1 MCGIAGIA
9 HRDPERPVS
18 SAELAAM
25 VRTLR
30 HRGPDDAGQV
40 ALPGAGLGMRRLS
53 IIDVA
58 GGRQPFASEDG
69 AVHLVGNGEIYN
81 HRMLR
86 AELVSAGHAF
96 ASASD
101 IEVAMH
107 AYEEWGTAFV
117 ERLHG
122 MFALALWDARSR
134 TLVAAR
140 DRAGEKPLY
149 YACTPRGLLLAS
161 EIKALLVAPD
171 VSREVDLE
179 ALDQFL
185 TYEYVITP
193 RTIFSAVRRLP
204 AAHYLVY
211 RNGELAVT
219 RYWQAPAATGAA
231 WSDEEAASALRETL
245 GRAVARQMMSDVPL
259 GAFLSGGIDSSAIV
273 ALMAEAARRGRS
285 TVNTFS
291 MGFADGSYNE
301 LPHARRVAERF
312 ATRHHEGEVVP
323 DVVELFDRLIVHLD
337 EPFADVSLFPTFL
350 VSQLARAHVT
360 VALSGDGGDELF
372 GGYDAYEAD
381 RLARRIAA
389 AMPRPAS
396 RAVAALASLLP
407 PSEKKKGL
415 VNRLKRFTAGLTE
428 APPEVEHYRWM
439 TYVSPAAKRRLYT
452 PALRDALAGADVYRP
467 VRDALR
473 GAGTD
478 DLLNRQLYTDLNI
491 YLADDILVKVDR
503 MSMAASLE
511 TRAPFLDVDVME
523 LAFSMPGRLKM
534 RGRERKYVLK
544 RALADVLPASILERS
559 KEGFSIPM
567 KNWLK
572 RDLAPLMHDLLS
584 PERLRRRGWV
594 EPDAVAARVAA
605 HTAGR
610 ENHAHLLFSL
620 MVLER
625 WAQAFLDQTAPH
637 AGS

>member
-9 HRDPERPVS
+9 SRDPERPVH
-18 SAELAAM
+18 AADLAAM

-81 HRMLR
+81 HRALR
-86 AELVSAGHAF
+86 TELVSAGHAF
-96 ASASD
+96 GSGSD
-101 IEVAMH
+101 VEVALH

-134 TLVAAR
+134 TLVLAR

-149 YACTPRGLLLAS
+149 YARTPRGLLFAS
-161 EIKALLVAPD
+161 EIKALLVASD

-179 ALDQFL
+179 ALDEFL

-193 RTIFSAVRRLP
+193 RTIFAAVRRLP
-204 AAHYLVY
+204 AAHSLVY

-219 RYWQAPAATGAA
+219 RYWQAPATAGTA
-231 WSDEEAASALRETL
+231 WRDDEAAAALRETL
-245 GRAVARQMMSDVPL
+245 GRAVAGQMMSDVPL

-273 ALMAEAARRGRS
+273 ALMSEASRS
-285 TVNTFS
+285 GGSAVNTFS

-301 LPHARRVAERF
+301 LPHARRIAERF
-312 ATRHHEGEVVP
+312 ATRHREGEVVP
-323 DVVELFDRLIVHLD
+323 NVVELFDRLIAHLD

-350 VSQLARAHVT
+350 VSELARAHVT

-372 GGYDAYEAD
+372 GGYDPYEAD

-389 AMPRPAS
+389 ALPRPAS
-396 RAVAALASLLP
+396 RALAALAALLP

-415 VNRLKRFTAGLTE
+415 VNRLQRFTAGLAD
-428 APPEVEHYRWM
+428 APPDIAHYRWM

-452 PALRDALAGADVYRP
+452 PALRNALAGTDVYRP

-473 GAGTD
+473 SAGTD
-478 DLLNRQLYTDLNI
+478 DLLNRQLYTDLSI

-523 LAFSMPGRLKM
+523 LAFSFPGRLKI

-544 RALADVLPASILERS
+544 RALADALPASILGRS

-572 RDLAPLMHDLLS
+572 RELAPLMHDLLS
-584 PERLRRRGWV
+584 PARLRRRGWI

-625 WAQAFLDQTAPH
+625 WAQASLDGAPH
-637 AGS
+637 TGS

>member
-1 MCGIAGIA
+1 MLPAA
-9 HRDPERPVS
+9 
-18 SAELAAM
+18 LAAM

-81 HRMLR
+81 HQTVR

-96 ASASD
+96 ASGSD
-101 IEVAMH
+101 IEVAVH

-149 YACTPRGLLLAS
+149 YARTPRGLLLAS

-171 VSREVDLE
+171 VSREVDLD

-211 RNGELAVT
+211 RNGELVVA
-219 RYWQAPAATGAA
+219 RYWQAPAGAGAT

-273 ALMAEAARRGRS
+273 ALMSEAARRDRS
-285 TVNTFS
+285 AVNTFS

-301 LPHARRVAERF
+301 LPHARRVAEHF
-312 ATRHHEGEVVP
+312 ATRHREGEVVP

-350 VSQLARAHVT
+350 VSELARAHVT

-389 AMPRPAS
+389 AVPRPAS
-396 RAVAALASLLP
+396 RALAALAALLP

-415 VNRLKRFTAGLTE
+415 VNRLKRFTAGLVD
-428 APPEVEHYRWM
+428 APPEIAHYRWM
-439 TYVSPAAKRRLYT
+439 TYASPAAKRRLYT
-452 PALRDALAGADVYRP
+452 PALRDALAGTDVYRP

-478 DLLNRQLYTDLNI
+478 DLLNRQLYTDLSI

-523 LAFSMPGRLKM
+523 LAFAMPGRLKI

-625 WAQAFLDQTAPH
+625 WAQAFLDPAAPH